1 MPDGPSRTRALIG
14 LLFLGASLG
23 ACGRGDALPDP
34 ASDDY
39 REVVTAF
46 YTGLA
51 AMQVGEGVLAEE
63 LLAQATEQAPG
74 EPAAWANLGL
84 LALRRND
91 LDLADQ
97 RLKRARDLAPE
108 SSQILYFSGLLASVQ
123 EHPAEAAAYFRQ
135 AVNQDAGN
143 VRARYALARLVEE
156 QEAEESSAEAGR
168 LLDTLLA
175 AQPNNLALLLERVRL
190 AASRGDT
197 EALQTYVARL
207 AARAEAWPPDV
218 QEQMQALQDAASD
231 AEQAATQGAFL
242 QNMLVAL
249 PAYRE
254 DLAALQAPPGQIGE
268 ALTQLIRLPSPSS
281 QPAPPDVALAFAAES
296 LSVGPETGSEVG
308 PWSWVGAVVLDDTAL
323 PAVVA
328 ANGQQVAIGA
338 DTLLSFPGGLS
349 ATPPGLHGIAGVDVN
364 YDFLTDFVLAG
375 SGGLRLFLQDASE
388 GFTDATAEMGLP
400 TSITQAVYSGV
411 WGLDLDMEGDLDLVL
426 ASADGSPRVL
436 RNNGDGTFNL
446 WDLFGEVAGL
456 RDLAWADLDAD
467 GDPDAA
473 LLDASGRLHVFE
485 NRRSQSFQAVTLPQ
499 SPGEA
504 LAITAADLDR
514 DGTVDLIL
522 LQADGTLRK
531 LSWENGAWT
540 HTRLAD
546 GFGGATE
553 AANPGTARLL
563 AADLDSNGG
572 LDLIAATTAGT
583 QIWLSDQESTFHA
596 LDEPLDVRVFD
607 AAALTEGGRLD
618 LIGLSEDGE
627 PVRLVG
633 EGAAAYSTLSIRPR
647 ATTAVGDRRVN
658 PFGIGGEVEV
668 RAGLLYQKQPI
679 TGPIVYF
686 GLGDRSEADVA
697 RIIWPNGDAQAEFGL
712 ESDQMVSTRQRLKGS
727 CPWVFTYDGSGMRF
741 VTDFLWRSP
750 LGLAIN
756 AQETAGIMT
765 TEDWVK
771 ISGDQ
776 LVPRDGFYDVRITAE
791 LWETHF
797 FDHVSL
803 LVVDHPEET
812 DVYVD
817 ERFAFPPPA
826 LAVHT
831 TAPPRPIAQA
841 WDGQGRDVT
850 DVLLERD
857 ERYLGDFPLGSYQGV
872 AQDHYVEIDL
882 GADVPADVP
891 LWVLGMG
898 WVRPTDSSVNV
909 ALSQGSG
916 LPPTGLSIEVP
927 DGQGGWRV
935 AKEGLGFPSGKAKTI
950 LIDLS
955 DLGGS
960 DVPRRLRLRTNLE
973 IYWDAFAWTSALPET
988 KLRTRRLAPDVAE
1001 LRYRG
1006 FSNVTEANRSSPE
1019 LPHYDQL
1026 MGTEPMWRD
1035 LVGYHTRFGD
1045 VRELLDE
1052 IDDRYVI
1059 MNAGDEM
1066 AFRFPA
1072 PPPPPEGWTRDFV
1085 LIGDGWVK
1093 DGDYNTA
1100 FSTTVRPLPAH
1111 DQPLYTTPPGRL
1123 EDDSV
1128 YRRHAQDWK
1137 TYHTRYVTPER
1148 FHRALRVEEGGQS
1161 E

>member
-1 MPDGPSRTRALIG
+1 MLDVSLRAPVLIGALLLGVSLSACGPS
-14 LLFLGASLG
+14 
-23 ACGRGDALPDP
+23 DALPDP

-63 LLAQATEQAPG
+63 RLEQATEQAPG

-97 RLKRARDLAPE
+97 RLRRARDLAPDN
-108 SSQILYFSGLLASVQ
+108 SQVSYFSGLLENVR
-123 EHPAEAAAYFRQ
+123 ERPAEAAAYFRQ
-135 AVNQDAGN
+135 AIDQDASN
-143 VRARYALARLVEE
+143 VRALYALVQLVEE
-156 QEAEESSAEAGR
+156 QETEESGAEARR

-175 AQPNNLALLLERVRL
+175 AQPNNLAVLLERVRL
-190 AASRGDT
+190 AASQEDM
-197 EALQTYVARL
+197 EAVQTDVARL

-218 QEQMQALQDAASD
+218 QEQMQALQAAASD
-231 AEQAATQGAFL
+231 AEQAAAEQAAMQVAFL

-254 DLAALQAPPGQIGE
+254 DLAALQAPPGQVGE
-268 ALTQLIRLPSPSS
+268 AVTRLIRLPSPSS

-296 LSVGPETGSEVG
+296 LSVGPEEGPAAG
-308 PWSWVGAVVLDDTAL
+308 PWRWAGAVVLDDTAL
-323 PAVVA
+323 PAVAA
-328 ANGQQVAIGA
+328 ANGQQVVIGA
-338 DTLLSFPGGLS
+338 STALPFPGGPS
-349 ATPPGLHGIAGVDVN
+349 ATSPGLHGVADLDVN

-375 SGGLRLFLQDASE
+375 SGGLRLFVQDASE

-400 TSITQAVYSGV
+400 ASITQAAYSGV

-426 ASADGSPRVL
+426 ASVDGAPRVL
-436 RNNGDGTFNL
+436 RNNGDGTFSD
-446 WDLFGEVAGL
+446 WDLFGDAPDL
-456 RDLAWADLDAD
+456 RALAWADLDAD

-473 LLDASGRLHVFE
+473 LLDASGRLRIFE
-485 NRRSQSFQAVTLPQ
+485 NRRSQSFQAVTLPPA
-499 SPGEA
+499 PGET

-540 HTRLAD
+540 RTSLAD
-546 GFGGATE
+546 GFGGGTG
-553 AANPGTARLL
+553 AADPGTARLL

-572 LDLIAATTAGT
+572 LDLLAATAAGT
-583 QIWLSDQESTFHA
+583 QIWLSDQQGTFHP
-596 LDEPLDVRVFD
+596 LDAPLDVQVFD
-607 AAALTEGGRLD
+607 AADLTGEGRLD
-618 LIGLSEDGE
+618 LVGLSEDGE
-627 PVRLVG
+627 PVRLAS
-633 EGAAAYSTLSIRPR
+633 EGAEAYSILSIRPR

-668 RAGLLYQKQPI
+668 RSGLLYQKQPI

-697 RIIWPNGDAQAEFGL
+697 RIIWPNGDSQAEFGV
-712 ESDQMVSTRQRLKGS
+712 ESDQMISTRQRLKGS
-727 CPWVFTYDGSGMRF
+727 CPWVFAYNGSGMRF

-765 TEDWVK
+765 TEDWIK
-771 ISGDQ
+771 IDGDE
-776 LVPRDGFYDVRITAE
+776 LVPRDGVYDVRITAE

-797 FDHVSL
+797 FDHVAL
-803 LVVDHPEET
+803 LVVDHPAET
-812 DVYVD
+812 DVFVD
-817 ERFAFPPPA
+817 ERFAFPPPP
-826 LAVHT
+826 LAVHA
-831 TAPPRPIAQA
+831 TAPPRPVARA
-841 WDGQGRDVT
+841 WDDQGRDVT
-850 DVLLERD
+850 DVVQARD
-857 ERYLGDFPLGSYQGV
+857 ERYLSTFQLGSYQGV
-872 AQDHYVEIDL
+872 AQSHYVEIEV
-882 GADVPADVP
+882 GADVPAGDS
-891 LWVLGMG
+891 LWLLASG
-898 WVRPTDSSVNV
+898 WIRPTDSSVNV
-909 ALSQGSG
+909 ALSQSSG
-916 LPPTGLSIEVP
+916 PPPIGLSVEVP
-927 DGQGGWRV
+927 DGHGGWTV

-955 DLGGS
+955 DLGGPG
-960 DVPRRLRLRTNLE
+960 VPRRLRLRTNME

-988 KLRTRRLAPDVAE
+988 ELRTQHLAPEMAE

-1006 FSNVTEANRSSPE
+1006 FSDVTEANRSSPE
-1019 LPHYDQL
+1019 LPHYDRL
-1026 MGTEPMWRD
+1026 VGTAPAWRD

-1045 VRELLDE
+1045 VRELLAAV
-1052 IDDRYVI
+1052 DDRYVI

-1072 PPPPPEGWTRDFV
+1072 LPPPPDGWTRDFV
-1085 LIGDGWVK
+1085 LVGDGWIK

-1111 DQPLYTTPPGRL
+1111 DQPSYTTPPGRL
-1123 EDDSV
+1123 EEDPV
-1128 YRRHAQDWK
+1128 YLRYPQDWK

-1148 FHRALRVEEGGQS
+1148 FHGALRVE
-1161 E
+1161 

>member
-1 MPDGPSRTRALIG
+1 MFAISSRAWVLIG
-14 LLFLGASLG
+14 AFLLGASLS
-23 ACGRGDALPDP
+23 ACGQRDALPEP

-63 LLAQATEQAPG
+63 RLEQVTEQAPG

-91 LDLADQ
+91 FDVAEE
-97 RLKRARDLAPE
+97 RLSRARDLAPDN
-108 SSQILYFSGLLASVQ
+108 SQISYFSGLLENAR
-123 EHPAEAAAYFRQ
+123 ERPAEAAAYFRQ
-135 AVNQDAGN
+135 AIRQDSSNA
-143 VRARYALARLVEE
+143 RALYALAQLVEARE
-156 QEAEESSAEAGR
+156 EAASGAEAGR

-175 AQPNNLALLLERVRL
+175 AQPGNLAVLLDRVRL
-190 AASRGDT
+190 AAGQGNT

-218 QEQMQALQDAASD
+218 REQMQALQDATSN
-231 AEQAATQGAFL
+231 AEQAATQIAFL

-254 DLAALQAPPGQIGE
+254 DLAALQAPPGQVGE
-268 ALTQLIRLPSPSS
+268 AVTRLIRLPSPSS

-296 LSVGPETGSEVG
+296 LSVGPG
-308 PWSWVGAVVLDDTAL
+308 PAPWGWAGAVVLDDTAL
-323 PAVVA
+323 PAVMV
-328 ANGQQVAIGA
+328 ANGQQVAVG
-338 DTLLSFPGGLS
+338 DSTLLPFPGGPS
-349 ATPPGLHGIAGVDVN
+349 ATPPGLHGVVGVDVN
-364 YDFLTDFVLAG
+364 YDFLTDVALAG
-375 SGGLRLFLQDASE
+375 RGGLRLFRQDATE
-388 GFTDATAEMGLP
+388 GFTDVTAEMDLP
-400 TSITQAVYSGV
+400 TSITGAAYVGV

-426 ASADGSPRVL
+426 APLDGAPRVL
-436 RNNGDGTFNL
+436 RNNGDGTFGP
-446 WDLFGEVAGL
+446 WDLFGDVAGL

-485 NRRSQSFQAVTLPQ
+485 NRRSQSFQAVALP
-499 SPGEA
+499 PAPDET
-504 LAITAADLDR
+504 LAITAADVDR
-514 DGTVDLIL
+514 NGTVDLIG

-540 HTRLAD
+540 STTLAE
-546 GFGGATE
+546 GFSGATD
-553 AANPGTARLL
+553 AADPGTARLL

-572 LDLIAATTAGT
+572 LDLLAATEAGT
-583 QIWLSDQESTFHA
+583 QIWLSDQQGTFH
-596 LDEPLDVRVFD
+596 PLDAPLDIRVFD
-607 AAALTEGGRLD
+607 AADLTGEGRLD
-618 LIGLSEDGE
+618 LVGLAADGQ

-633 EGAAAYSTLSIRPR
+633 EGAEAYSTLSIRPR

-697 RIIWPNGDAQAEFGL
+697 RIIWPNGDTQAEFGV
-712 ESDQMVSTRQRLKGS
+712 ESDQMISTRQRLKGS
-727 CPWVFTYDGSGMRF
+727 CPWVFAYDGSGMRF

-771 ISGDQ
+771 IGGDQ

-797 FDHVSL
+797 FDHVAL
-803 LVVDHPEET
+803 IVVDHPAET
-812 DVYVD
+812 DVFVD
-817 ERFAFPPPA
+817 ERFAFPPPVP
-826 LAVHT
+826 AVHA
-831 TAPPRPIAQA
+831 TAPPHPIAQA
-841 WDGQGRDVT
+841 WDDQGRDVT
-850 DVLLERD
+850 DVLRARD
-857 ERYLGDFPLGSYQGV
+857 ERYLGNFQLGAYQGV
-872 AQDHYVEIDL
+872 AQDHYVEIEL
-882 GADVPADVP
+882 GDDVPAGDS
-891 LWVLGMG
+891 LWLLAMG
-898 WVRPTDSSVNV
+898 WIRPTDSSVNV
-909 ALSQGSG
+909 ALSQSSD
-916 LPPTGLSIEVP
+916 PPPMGLSVEVP
-927 DGQGGWRV
+927 DGYGGWRV

-955 DLGGS
+955 DLGEL
-960 DVPRRLRLRTNLE
+960 DIPRRLRLRTNME

-988 KLRTRRLAPDVAE
+988 ELRTQRLAPETAE

-1006 FSNVTEANRSSPE
+1006 FSDVTEANRDSPE
-1019 LPHYDQL
+1019 LPHYSRL
-1026 MGTEPMWRD
+1026 VGTAPAWRD

-1045 VRELLDE
+1045 VRELLATV
-1052 IDDRYVI
+1052 DDRYVI

-1072 PPPPPEGWTRDFV
+1072 PPPPPDGWTRDFV
-1085 LIGDGWVK
+1085 LVGDGWVK

-1111 DQPLYTTPPGRL
+1111 DQPLYTAPPGRL
-1123 EDDSV
+1123 EDDPV
-1128 YRRHAQDWK
+1128 YQRHAQDWQ

-1148 FHRALRVEEGGQS
+1148 FHEALRVDPDGES
-1161 E
+1161 R